1 MKHHNKLGMY
11 WSSALNCS
19 HIHAVN
25 LVTKEEYFQILKEI
39 REKYNISDKLVYSTD
54 KTEIQSG
61 IGVTEQVIGPAGAKI
76 PHQQWSRTCKR
87 VVGSA

>member
-25 LVTKEEYFQILKEI
+25 LVTKE
-39 REKYNISDKLVYSTD
+39 NT
-54 KTEIQSG
+54 
-61 IGVTEQVIGPAGAKI
+61 
-76 PHQQWSRTCKR
+76 KR
-87 VVGSA
+87 NQGKV